1 MTRLPVLELDDCSS
15 PQHDALV
22 EWGRDRGQVHPPGA
36 LWRMLVVAP
45 QAMRPIGKLGAFV
58 RVGTSLD
65 PLIQEVG
72 ALIAC
77 AERGFRFEIDLH
89 ERKLRAL
96 GVHPDVVYRAGAG
109 LPTGLPAAADAVAAL
124 AYAMARRERVD
135 DLAVEQLVELLGE
148 ELLVEALTVIG
159 YFLMISDLAKV
170 LEPDA

>member
-15 PQHDALV
+15 PSTTPSSSGAATADRCTHPAHCGACLS
-22 EWGRDRGQVHPPGA
+22 WRPRPCGRSA
-36 LWRMLVVAP
+36 SSAP
-45 QAMRPIGKLGAFV
+45 SSGWAPHSTRSSRRSAPSSRAPSAGSGSRSTFTNGNSGRSGSTLTWCTGPAQACRP
-58 RVGTSLD
+58 
-65 PLIQEVG
+65 
-72 ALIAC
+72 
-77 AERGFRFEIDLH
+77 
-89 ERKLRAL
+89 
-96 GVHPDVVYRAGAG
+96 
-109 LPTGLPAAADAVAAL
+109 GLPAAADAVAAL